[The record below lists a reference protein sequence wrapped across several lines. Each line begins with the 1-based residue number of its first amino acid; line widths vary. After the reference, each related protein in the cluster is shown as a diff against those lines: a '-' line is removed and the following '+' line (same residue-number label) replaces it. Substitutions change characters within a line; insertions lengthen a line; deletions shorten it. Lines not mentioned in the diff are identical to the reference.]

1 MCRPARHLCRTA
13 MTAAILWAFA
23 VAPASAAIVS
33 PTPLDGPS
41 ANILDVDGAAMAPD
55 GSGGTIY
62 RKLVEGQPHLFV
74 SRYVGGTWRTPIQA
88 DPGQLG
94 PATDPTIAAASGGEL
109 LAVWVEPWTWISA
122 TPGAQASLHY
132 GLMAAVLQ
140 PGAQT
145 FGQIERIDD
154 LGSEPTAY
162 ASLAMAPNGTAYV
175 AYREAQGDVRVAR
188 YNGLSWSTLG
198 VVNRLPGQVVPRPPS
213 NTNAPTIGISRS
225 GQALVAWQETDS
237 EGVARIWARRLF
249 GTTKGNVLEVS
260 PTTIAGSPVTTDA
273 DAPTLAFNE
282 YGEAVVAF
290 RLAGG
295 SGSPLGA
302 PHILASTLPM
312 PVAEEVS
319 SFTAP
324 IALDGAGVL
333 GTPSVAIDPKGDY
346 RVAYSANGATR
357 IVSESRGKTGTPATL
372 GGNAG
377 PALEAI
383 DPEGGGVT
391 AWPTNSPA
399 GQPAVEVREDF
410 PRGAWQ
416 TAYLTAP
423 ISGPIGGIAAA
434 GSGLGD
440 ELIAFEQG
448 TTQNS
453 QVVGAVAQ
461 SPPGSFQVHVPSGW
475 VKARSATVGWE
486 AASDAVGHVTYSVLV
501 DGRTVAR
508 GLSGLATRLDS
519 RSLGDGLRRVQVLAT
534 DNLGQQTMSRTVD
547 LLVNTNPPLVGVR
560 KLSDGRV
567 QVRVYEHASGVK
579 ASATLV
585 DFGDHTLIT
594 KHDTVTHS
602 YRRAGR
608 YTITVHAIDKVG
620 NHCDAHIL
628 VQVR

>member
-1 MCRPARHLCRTA
+1 MTVATLWVCTA
-13 MTAAILWAFA
+13 T
-23 VAPASAAIVS
+23 PASAVIAS

-41 ANILDVDGAAMAPD
+41 ASILDVDGAAMAPD
-55 GSGGTIY
+55 GSGGMIY

-74 SRYVGGTWRTPIQA
+74 SQYVGGTWRTPIQA
-88 DPGQLG
+88 DPGRLG
-94 PATDPTIAAASGGEL
+94 PAGDPTIAAASGGEL
-109 LAVWVEPWTWISA
+109 LVVWVEPWTWISA

-145 FGQIERIDD
+145 FGQIERVDD
-154 LGSEPTAY
+154 VGSETTAY
-162 ASLAMAPNGTAYV
+162 TSLAMAPNGTAYV

-198 VVNRLPGQVVPRPPS
+198 VINRLPGQVTPRPPS
-213 NTNAPTIGISRS
+213 STNAPAVGVSRS
-225 GQALVAWQETDS
+225 GQAMVAWQEPDS

-249 GTTKGNVLEVS
+249 GTTKGNPLEVS
-260 PTTIAGSPVTTDA
+260 PTGIAGSPVTADA

-324 IALDGAGVL
+324 LALDGAGIL
-333 GTPSVAIDPKGDY
+333 GTPSVAIDPNGDY
-346 RVAYSANGATR
+346 RVAYSADGATR
-357 IVSESRGKTGTPATL
+357 MTSESHGKTGAPATL

-410 PRGAWQ
+410 PSGAWQ

-448 TTQNS
+448 TTQSS
-453 QVVGAVAQ
+453 QIVGALAQ

-475 VKARSATVGWE
+475 VKARSAAVGWE
-486 AASDAVGHVTYSVLV
+486 AAADAVGDVTYSVLV
-501 DGRTVAR
+501 DGRSVAHGLR
-508 GLSGLATRLDS
+508 GLTTRLDS
-519 RSLGDGLRRVQVLAT
+519 RSLGDGVRRVQVLAT
-534 DNLGQQTMSRTVD
+534 DDLGQQTMSRTVN
-547 LLVNTNPPLVGVR
+547 LRVNTNPPLVSVR
-560 KLSDGRV
+560 KLSHGRV

-585 DFGDHTLIT
+585 DFGDRTHIA
-594 KHDTVTHS
+594 KRDAVTHT

-608 YTITVHAIDKVG
+608 YTITVHATDKVG